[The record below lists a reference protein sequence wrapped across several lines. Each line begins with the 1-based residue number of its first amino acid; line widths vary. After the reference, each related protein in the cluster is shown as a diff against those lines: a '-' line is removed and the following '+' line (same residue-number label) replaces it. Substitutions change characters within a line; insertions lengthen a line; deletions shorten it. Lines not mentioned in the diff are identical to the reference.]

1 MTPGDHFLSFYKPV
15 QNVTFQ
21 EIVLTTVYP
30 HMWRLVAGSHF
41 RRYRYI
47 AYRQFVRLCW
57 GHLGRDVRV
66 SLPYCAVH
74 MIRKTFPSA
83 DYTAS
88 SIHTSTSR
96 SGEVPLV
103 LSNSISISI
112 YWPNDSIAQTGRQIM
127 LRFIPV
133 SDWSS
138 AVRYNFLHDV
148 HHITCH
154 QKLYIMFCKILF

>member
-1 MTPGDHFLSFYKPV
+1 MTPVDHFLSFINQYKMSH
-15 QNVTFQ
+15 FQ

-66 SLPYCAVH
+66 SLPSCAVH

-83 DYTAS
+83 DYVGF
-88 SIHTSTSR
+88 IH
-96 SGEVPLV
+96 PYL
-103 LSNSISISI
+103 
-112 YWPNDSIAQTGRQIM
+112 DQ
-127 LRFIPV
+127 
-133 SDWSS
+133 
-138 AVRYNFLHDV
+138 
-148 HHITCH
+148 
-154 QKLYIMFCKILF
+154 